1 MRKEALFRQKFIKLV
16 LVASVFLVSIFG
28 IIPKAHAQ
36 SPCNILS
43 IIKFG
48 SLTYCKNKIVEEIV
62 AIPRTILDAFTASI
76 INVPYTILFNAN
88 PDQVGTCGAY
98 WIGQRITDPT
108 QLAALRGQGVLINDT
123 VIADATAEE
132 PTIGCDFNNSL
143 YGSRVA
149 GSMMGVTKY
158 AYDSLSKEKLPV
170 SLAYYY
176 KHNLQKIPVIGNTA
190 YAQVSYNTWGLELA
204 LTLWEK
210 TRNIA
215 YAMMSVIMLVIGILI
230 ITRKRINP
238 QTVVTVQ
245 TAMPR
250 VVISLLLITFSY
262 PIGAIFASMVIPLS
276 VIVMRLFFGTILDTI
291 GSLADMNTLVMVMT
305 LYITTF
311 GGQGMI
317 ALLTGAMLGA
327 LTIIAMFV
335 VLVKVILINLKI
347 LLAIILAPLQFAMS
361 AIPGQEHMIQ
371 DWFKQMIARV
381 LAIPAMFFLIGLAW
395 YILVAPFLNVDNLFT
410 LIVPPSD
417 TVNIAEVGI
426 SFFRAA
432 SSRVMT
438 LVLLPLMTIFTMF
451 TALKADKAVEGFII
465 GDKKKKK

>member
-1 MRKEALFRQKFIKLV
+1 
-16 LVASVFLVSIFG
+16 
-28 IIPKAHAQ
+28 
-36 SPCNILS
+36 
-43 IIKFG
+43 
-48 SLTYCKNKIVEEIV
+48 
-62 AIPRTILDAFTASI
+62 
-76 INVPYTILFNAN
+76 
-88 PDQVGTCGAY
+88 
-98 WIGQRITDPT
+98 
-108 QLAALRGQGVLINDT
+108 
-123 VIADATAEE
+123 
-132 PTIGCDFNNSL
+132 
-143 YGSRVA
+143 
-149 GSMMGVTKY
+149 MGVTKY

-317 ALLTGAMLGA
+317 ALLTGALLGA